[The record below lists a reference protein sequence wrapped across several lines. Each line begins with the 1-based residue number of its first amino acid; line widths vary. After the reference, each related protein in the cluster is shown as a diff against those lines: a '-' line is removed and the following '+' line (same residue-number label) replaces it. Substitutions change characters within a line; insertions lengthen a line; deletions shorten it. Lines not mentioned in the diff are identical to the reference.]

1 MRATRLTQLLQAIDR
16 LHPLPGNVTR
26 ILRALEEPDTT
37 ASLLAELIGLDQA
50 LASQVLH
57 MANAASLGYAP
68 ECTTLH
74 AAIMRLGF
82 KRIKTLVMGAAVSNQ
97 LNRGLPG
104 YRLGPGQL
112 WNHAVASATLA
123 QWLAHRFNYPNP
135 EEAYIGGLLHDI
147 GKLLLD
153 QYLLLDYQS
162 FLDMV
167 HTKKTLLWQAE
178 ETLIG
183 LNHAQVGGMM
193 AEKWSFPSVLVEA
206 IRYHHAPSLS
216 FEHPRLAAIV
226 NLASAIATRDTIG
239 ITDPYG
245 DIPHPEALAILHLST
260 ADYERLRDQAYRYLV
275 NQPQSS

>member
-1 MRATRLTQLLQAIDR
+1 MRSARLTQLLQAIDR
-16 LHPLPGNVTR
+16 LHPLPGNINR
-26 ILRALEEPDTT
+26 ILRALDEPDTT
-37 ASLLAELIGLDQA
+37 AALLAELIGLDQA

-68 ECTTLH
+68 ECTTLS

-82 KRIKTLVMGAAVSNQ
+82 KRIKTLIMGAAVSNQ

-112 WNHAVASATLA
+112 WNHAVASATIA
-123 QWLAHRFNYPNP
+123 QWLAHHFGYPNP

-153 QYLLLDYQS
+153 QYLLLDYQA
-162 FLDMV
+162 FLEMIQN
-167 HTKKTLLWQAE
+167 KKSLLWQAE

-183 LNHAQVGGMM
+183 LNHAQVGGLM
-193 AEKWSFPSVLVEA
+193 AEKWSFPPVLVDA

-245 DIPHPEALAILHLST
+245 DVPHPEALVILHLT
-260 ADYERLRDQAYRYLV
+260 VEGYERLREQVYRYLI
-275 NQPQSS
+275 NQFSL